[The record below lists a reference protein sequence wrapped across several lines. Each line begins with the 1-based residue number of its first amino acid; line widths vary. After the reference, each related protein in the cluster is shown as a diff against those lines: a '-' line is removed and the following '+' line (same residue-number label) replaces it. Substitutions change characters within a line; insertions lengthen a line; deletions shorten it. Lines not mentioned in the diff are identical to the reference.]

1 MEKMFASDISD
12 EESTPK
18 MEKELYF
25 LQVFYILSLKCY
37 ISYTTYIMYLM
48 SMIIYNNFTLE

>member
-12 EESTPK
+12 EESTSK

-37 ISYTTYIMYLM
+37 ISYTTHIMYLM